1 MWRKDLAG
9 KMARMSTGERPTL
22 DRELLAETALKL
34 IDRDGLAALSMRKLG
49 AELGVEAMSLY
60 HYVKNKDDLLD
71 SVLDRLYTEV
81 DVLPKDSG
89 IEWEAAIRHGLR
101 SLHDVLIRHPAS
113 VELFSSRPARSQES
127 IAKLFLS
134 YQNFAAGGLEGL
146 QAFQAFR
153 FAVAYVLG
161 HSATELGVL
170 AQLKVDP
177 SWSSNS
183 MTDPAL
189 QQFVDQSGSVPG
201 SEMFENGLDLVI
213 GGLRSVYNL
222 PPGA

>member
-1 MWRKDLAG
+1 
-9 KMARMSTGERPTL
+9 MSTEERPTL
-22 DRELLAETALKL
+22 DRDRLAETALKL

-71 SVLDRLYTEV
+71 SVLDCLYSEV
-81 DVLPKDSG
+81 DVLPQG
-89 IEWEAAIRHGLR
+89 PGVAWEPAIRHGLR
-101 SLHDVLIRHPAS
+101 SLHEVLLRHPAA
-113 VELFSSRPARSQES
+113 VELFSSRPARSQAS
-127 IAKLFLS
+127 IGKLFVS
-134 YQNFAAGGLEGL
+134 YQSFAAGGLEGL
-146 QAFQAFR
+146 EAFQAFR

-177 SWSSNS
+177 SWSSSS

-189 QQFVDQSGSVPG
+189 QQFLEQSAKVPG
-201 SEMFENGLDLVI
+201 SEMFENGLDLVMSA
-213 GGLRSVYNL
+213 LRSAYNV
-222 PPGA
+222 PQS